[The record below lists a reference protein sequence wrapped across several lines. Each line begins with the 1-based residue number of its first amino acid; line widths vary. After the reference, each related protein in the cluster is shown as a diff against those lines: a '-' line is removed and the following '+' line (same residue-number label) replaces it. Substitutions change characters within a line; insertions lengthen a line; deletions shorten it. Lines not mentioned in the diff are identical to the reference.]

1 MFQNLALFPS
11 SGKETPN
18 LVDLL
23 DQATASGQKKAV
35 NVLRYA
41 PDNRPSPRVVKG
53 K

>member
-1 MFQNLALFPS
+1 MFQKLALFPS

-23 DQATASGQKKAV
+23 DQATVSLGTTEAV

-41 PDNRPSPRVVKG
+41 PENTDLVQG
-53 K
+53 